1 MGKISFSSAILFA
14 MENLKLNTYYDVII
28 VGSGPAGLGAAFK
41 LAQNSDNSVL
51 LIEKKKISSGGL
63 RNDCKQN
70 YTFPVGFPLE
80 HWQKEE
86 AELLL
91 KEVASHLKPKME
103 NRLNIEKYVQRAQK
117 LGVDIL
123 AIDQA
128 HVGTDKSAKLIRG
141 LINTL
146 KELNVTVALET
157 EVTKLQKEEK
167 SLILSNGETIAF
179 KHIIL
184 CPGRADYDW
193 MQEQMDNLDVAYSD
207 NIVDIGIRVE
217 MKEEHYSIVKD
228 YYDPKILF
236 PNKVRTFCTN
246 SGCAHIVREKYKNYY
261 SVNGHSLS
269 KEKKA
274 NKLVNFAMLKTIR
287 LTQPVVSGQQ
297 FGKILGEMVMQL
309 SGGSVIMQ
317 RVGDFR
323 LGQRSKKETFNDD
336 LYDFKPT
343 LSNAVAADLSLSM
356 PAKILRDIWDAL
368 KKLDSIVP
376 GVLHPS
382 TILYYPEIKTYSN
395 KPQFINEYFMVKE
408 GYYIIGDGAGT
419 SRGITAAWASGIR
432 AVNGILK
439 SEKE

>member
-1 MGKISFSSAILFA
+1 MK
-14 MENLKLNTYYDVII
+14 NLNFDSYYDLVI

-41 LAQNSDNSVL
+41 IAQNSKKKVL

-70 YTFPVGFPLE
+70 YTYPVGFPLE
-80 HWQKEE
+80 HWNKKE
-86 AELLL
+86 ADILL
-91 KEVASHLKPKME
+91 KEVAKHLKPKME
-103 NRLNIEKYVQRAQK
+103 TRLNIDKYIKRAKQ
-117 LGVDIL
+117 LDVNIL

-128 HVGTDKSAKLIRG
+128 HVGTDKSSKLING
-141 LINTL
+141 LIDQL
-146 KELNVTVALET
+146 KDLGVCVALET
-157 EVTKLQKEEK
+157 EVKNLHENKKE
-167 SLILSNGETIAF
+167 LYLSDDTTVTFDN
-179 KHIIL
+179 IIL
-184 CPGRADYDW
+184 APGRADYDW
-193 MQEQMDNLDVAYSD
+193 MQEQMNRLNVKYSD

-217 MKEEHYSIVKD
+217 MKEENYPIVKD

-246 SGCAHIVREKYKNYY
+246 SGCANIVREKYKGYY

-269 KEKKA
+269 KDKKA
-274 NKLVNFAMLKTIR
+274 NNLVNFAMLKTIK
-287 LTQPVVSGQQ
+287 LTEPVVSGQQ

-356 PAKILRDIWDAL
+356 PAKILRDIWSAL

-395 KPQFINEYFMVKE
+395 KPQFINENFMVKE

-419 SRGITAAWASGIR
+419 SRGITAAWASGIK
-432 AVNGILK
+432 AVNDILK
-439 SEKE
+439 KD

>member
-1 MGKISFSSAILFA
+1 
-14 MENLKLNTYYDVII
+14 MENFNIHYNSII
-28 VGSGPAGLGAAFK
+28 VGSGPSGLGAAFK
-41 LAQNSDNSVL
+41 LTENSNQSIL

-70 YTFPVGFPLE
+70 YTYPVGFPFE
-80 HWQKEE
+80 HWEKEE
-86 AELLL
+86 ADELLE
-91 KEVASHLKPKME
+91 EVKQHLNPKME
-103 NRLNIEKYVQRAQK
+103 TRLDIEKYIQRAKK
-117 LGVDIL
+117 LDVDIL

-128 HVGTDKSAKLIRG
+128 HVGTDKSSE
-141 LINTL
+141 LINSLIDKL
-146 KELNVTVALET
+146 KVLGVSVALET
-157 EVTKLQKEEK
+157 QVEQLDENKKE
-167 SLILSNGETIAF
+167 LTLATGE
-179 KHIIL
+179 IISFDNIIIG
-184 CPGRADYDW
+184 PGRADYDW
-193 MQEQMDNLDVAYSD
+193 MQEQMDRIGVEYKD

-217 MKEEHYSIVKD
+217 LKEENYPIVKE

-246 SGCAHIVREKYKNYY
+246 SGCAHIVREKYKGYY
-261 SVNGHSLS
+261 SVNGHSMS
-269 KEKKA
+269 KDKKP

-287 LTQPVVSGQQ
+287 LTEPVVSGQQ

-323 LGQRSKKETFNDD
+323 LGQRSKKETFNND
-336 LYDFKPT
+336 LYDFKPS
-343 LSNAVAADLSLSM
+343 LSNAVAGDLSLSM
-356 PAKILRDIWDAL
+356 PAKILRDIWSAL

-395 KPQFINEYFMVKE
+395 RPQFINKNFCVKE

-432 AVNGILK
+432 AANDILNK
-439 SEKE
+439 S

>member
-1 MGKISFSSAILFA
+1 
-14 MENLKLNTYYDVII
+14 MENFNIHYNSII
-28 VGSGPAGLGAAFK
+28 VGSGPSGLGAAFK
-41 LAQNSDNSVL
+41 LAENSNQSIL

-70 YTFPVGFPLE
+70 YTYPVGFPFE
-80 HWQKEE
+80 HWEKEE
-86 AELLL
+86 ADELLE
-91 KEVASHLKPKME
+91 EVKQHLNPKME
-103 NRLNIEKYVQRAQK
+103 TRLDIEKYIQRAKK
-117 LGVDIL
+117 LDVDIL

-128 HVGTDKSAKLIRG
+128 HVGTDKSSE
-141 LINTL
+141 LINSLIDKL
-146 KELNVTVALET
+146 KVLDVSVALET
-157 EVTKLQKEEK
+157 QVEQLDENKKE
-167 SLILSNGETIAF
+167 LTLATGEIITF
-179 KHIIL
+179 DNIIL
-184 CPGRADYDW
+184 GPGRADYDW
-193 MQEQMDNLDVAYSD
+193 MQEQMDRIGVEYKD

-217 MKEEHYSIVKD
+217 LKEENYPIVKE

-246 SGCAHIVREKYKNYY
+246 SGCAHIVREKYKGYY
-261 SVNGHSLS
+261 SVNGHSMS
-269 KEKKA
+269 KDKKP

-287 LTQPVVSGQQ
+287 LTEPVVSGQQ

-323 LGQRSKKETFNDD
+323 LGQRSKKETFNND
-336 LYDFKPT
+336 LYDFKPS
-343 LSNAVAADLSLSM
+343 LSNAVAGDLSLSM
-356 PAKILRDIWDAL
+356 PAKILRDIWSAL

-395 KPQFINEYFMVKE
+395 RPQFINKNFCVKE

-432 AVNGILK
+432 AANDILNK
-439 SEKE
+439 S

>member
-1 MGKISFSSAILFA
+1 
-14 MENLKLNTYYDVII
+14 MEKFNTHYNSII
-28 VGSGPAGLGAAFK
+28 VGSGPSGLGAAFK
-41 LAQNSDNSVL
+41 LAENSNQSIL

-70 YTFPVGFPLE
+70 YTYPVGFPFE
-80 HWQKEE
+80 HWEKED
-86 AELLL
+86 ADELLE
-91 KEVASHLKPKME
+91 EVKQHLNPKME
-103 NRLNIEKYVQRAQK
+103 TRLDIEKYIQRAKK
-117 LGVDIL
+117 LDVNIL

-128 HVGTDKSAKLIRG
+128 HVGTDKSSA
-141 LINTL
+141 LINSLIDKL
-146 KELNVTVALET
+146 KVLGVSVALET
-157 EVTKLQKEEK
+157 QVEQLNENKKE
-167 SLILSNGETIAF
+167 LTLATGEIITF
-179 KHIIL
+179 DNIIL
-184 CPGRADYDW
+184 GPGRADYDW
-193 MQEQMDNLDVAYSD
+193 MQKQMDRIGVEYKD

-217 MKEEHYSIVKD
+217 LKEENYPIVKE

-246 SGCAHIVREKYKNYY
+246 SGCAHIVREKYKGYY
-261 SVNGHSLS
+261 SVNGHSMS
-269 KEKKA
+269 RDKKP

-287 LTQPVVSGQQ
+287 LTEPVVSGQQ

-323 LGQRSKKETFNDD
+323 LGSRSKKESFNND
-336 LYDFKPT
+336 LYDFKPS
-343 LSNAVAADLSLSM
+343 LSNAVAGDLSLSM
-356 PAKILRDIWDAL
+356 PAKILRDIWSAL

-395 KPQFINEYFMVKE
+395 RPQFINKNFCVKE

-432 AVNGILK
+432 AANDILNK
-439 SEKE
+439 R

>member
-1 MGKISFSSAILFA
+1 MKEQSINS
-14 MENLKLNTYYDVII
+14 YYDVII

-41 LAQNSDNSVL
+41 VAENSDNSVL
-51 LIEKKKISSGGL
+51 LIEKKRISSGGL

-70 YTFPVGFPLE
+70 YTYPVGFPFE
-80 HWQKEE
+80 HWEE
-86 AELLL
+86 DEANELL
-91 KEVASHLKPKME
+91 KEVEAHLKPTHKT
-103 NRLNIEKYVQRAQK
+103 RLSIDKYVKRAK
-117 LGVDIL
+117 KIGVNIL

-128 HVGTDKSAKLIRG
+128 HVGTDKSSA
-141 LINTL
+141 LINGLLEELRALHVDIAL
-146 KELNVTVALET
+146 KT
-157 EVTKLQKEEK
+157 EVSRLEKDKKE
-167 SLILSNGETIAF
+167 IVLSDGRVIEF

-184 CPGRADYDW
+184 APGRADYDW
-193 MQEQMDNLDVAYSD
+193 LQDQMDTLGVKYSD
-207 NIVDIGIRVE
+207 NIVDIGVRVE
-217 MKEEHYSIVKD
+217 MKEENYSIVKD
-228 YYDPKILF
+228 YYDPKILL

-246 SGCAHIVREKYKNYY
+246 SGCAHIVREKYKGYY

-269 KEKKA
+269 SDNEP
-274 NKLVNFAMLKTIR
+274 NHLVNFALLKTIR
-287 LTQPVVSGQQ
+287 LTEPVVSGQQ

-323 LGQRSKKETFNDD
+323 MGSRSKKETFNSD

-343 LSNAVAADLSLSM
+343 LKSAVAADLSLSM
-356 PAKILRDIWDAL
+356 PAKILRDIWKAL
-368 KKLDSIVP
+368 KMLDTIIP

-395 KPQFINEYFMVKE
+395 KPEFIDKYFMVKD

-432 AVNGILK
+432 AANGILK
-439 SEKE
+439 QKGT

>member
-1 MGKISFSSAILFA
+1 MKKI
-14 MENLKLNTYYDVII
+14 NLKSYYDVVI
-28 VGSGPAGLGAAFK
+28 VGSGPAGLGTAFK
-41 LAQNSDNSVL
+41 IAKNSSKSIL

-70 YTFPVGFPLE
+70 YTYPVGFPFE
-80 HWQKEE
+80 HWDKTKADILLQEVKE
-86 AELLL
+86 
-91 KEVASHLKPKME
+91 HLNPKIKK
-103 NRLNIEKYVQRAQK
+103 RLDIEKYIIRAKK

-123 AIDQA
+123 SIDQA
-128 HVGTDKSAKLIRG
+128 HVGTDKSGKLISN
-141 LINTL
+141 LIDQL
-146 KELNVTVALET
+146 KKLGVKVALET
-157 EVTKLQKEEK
+157 EVKELKADKKELV
-167 SLILSNGETIAF
+167 LIDNSYISF
-179 KHIIL
+179 KDIVL
-184 CPGRADYDW
+184 ATGRADYGW
-193 MQEQMDNLDVAYSD
+193 IQTQMDILGVSYSD

-217 MKEEHYSIVKD
+217 TKEENYSIVKD

-246 SGCAHIVREKYKNYY
+246 SGCAHVVREKYKDYY

-269 KEKKA
+269 KDKKP
-274 NKLVNFAMLKTIR
+274 NNLVNFAMLKTIR

-297 FGKILGEMVMQL
+297 FGKILGQMVMQL
-309 SGGSVIMQ
+309 TGGSVIMQ

-323 LGQRSKKETFNDD
+323 LGSRSKKETFNND
-336 LYDFKPT
+336 LYNFKPT
-343 LSNAVAADLSLSM
+343 LKSAVAADLSLSM
-356 PAKILRDIWDAL
+356 PSKILRDIWSAL

-395 KPQFINEYFMVKE
+395 KPDFLNENFMVKK

-432 AVNGILK
+432 AAQDILDK
-439 SEKE
+439 KE

>member
-1 MGKISFSSAILFA
+1 MKNI
-14 MENLKLNTYYDVII
+14 KLNSYYDVII
-28 VGSGPAGLGAAFK
+28 VGSGPSGLGAAFK
-41 LAQNSDNSVL
+41 LAENSNKSIL

-70 YTFPVGFPLE
+70 YTYPVGFPLE
-80 HWQKEE
+80 HWEKDEAQK
-86 AELLL
+86 LLV
-91 KEVASHLKPKME
+91 EVANHLKPKME
-103 NRLNIEKYVQRAQK
+103 TRLNIEKYVQRAQK
-117 LGVDIL
+117 LDVNIL

-128 HVGTDKSAKLIRG
+128 HVGTDKSSTLIKG
-141 LINTL
+141 LIDQL
-146 KELNVTVALET
+146 RDLNVTVALET
-157 EVTKLQKEEK
+157 EVKELAANKKE
-167 SLILSNGETIAF
+167 LTLSNDF
-179 KHIIL
+179 KIEFENIIL
-184 CPGRADYDW
+184 GPGRADYDW
-193 MQEQMDNLDVAYSD
+193 MQEQMDKLGVGYSD

-217 MKEEHYSIVKD
+217 TREENYPIVKE

-246 SGCAHIVREKYKNYY
+246 SGCAHIVREKYKGYY
-261 SVNGHSLS
+261 SVNGHSMS
-269 KEKKA
+269 RDKKP
-274 NKLVNFAMLKTIR
+274 NNLVNFAMLKTIK
-287 LTQPVVSGQQ
+287 LTEPVVSGQQ

-343 LSNAVAADLSLSM
+343 LSNAVAGDLSLSM
-356 PAKILRDIWDAL
+356 PAKILRDIWSAL

-376 GVLHPS
+376 GILHPS

-395 KPQFINEYFMVKE
+395 KPQFLNKHFMVKE

-419 SRGITAAWASGIR
+419 SRGITAAWASGIK
-432 AVNGILK
+432 AANFILNK
-439 SEKE
+439 S

>member
-1 MGKISFSSAILFA
+1 MG
-14 MENLKLNTYYDVII
+14 NLNSHYDVII

-41 LAQNSDNSVL
+41 IAQNSKQSVL

-70 YTFPVGFPLE
+70 YTYPVGFPLE
-80 HWQKEE
+80 HWGKEQADE
-86 AELLL
+86 LL
-91 KEVASHLKPKME
+91 KEVASHLNPKME
-103 NRLNIEKYVQRAQK
+103 TRLNIEKYVKRAQK

-128 HVGTDKSAKLIRG
+128 HVGTDKSAELIRG
-141 LINTL
+141 LVNQL
-146 KELNVTVALET
+146 KELDVTVALET
-157 EVTKLQKEEK
+157 EVKELLSNDK
-167 SLILSNGETIAF
+167 ALILANEQTISF
-179 KHIIL
+179 NHIIL
-184 CPGRADYDW
+184 GPGRADYDW
-193 MQEQMDNLDVAYSD
+193 MQEQMDNLNVAYSD

-217 MKEEHYSIVKD
+217 MKEENYSIVKD

-246 SGCAHIVREKYKNYY
+246 SGCAHIVREKYKGYY

-269 KEKKA
+269 RDKKA

-287 LTQPVVSGQQ
+287 LTEPVVSGQE

-309 SGGSVIMQ
+309 TGGSVIMQ

-323 LGQRSKKETFNDD
+323 LGQRSTKETFNDD
-336 LYDFKPT
+336 LYDFKNT

-356 PAKILRDIWDAL
+356 PAKILRDIWEAL
-368 KKLDSIVP
+368 KQLDTIVP

-395 KPQFINEYFMVKE
+395 KPQFINDNFMVKE

-432 AVNGILK
+432 AVNDILD
-439 SEKE
+439 KES

>member
-1 MGKISFSSAILFA
+1 
-14 MENLKLNTYYDVII
+14 MEKFNTHYNSII
-28 VGSGPAGLGAAFK
+28 VGSGPSGLGAAFK
-41 LAQNSDNSVL
+41 LAENSNQSIL

-70 YTFPVGFPLE
+70 YTYPVGFPFE
-80 HWQKEE
+80 HWEKED
-86 AELLL
+86 ADELLE
-91 KEVASHLKPKME
+91 EVKQHLNPKME
-103 NRLNIEKYVQRAQK
+103 TRLDIEKYIQRAKK
-117 LGVDIL
+117 LDVNIL

-128 HVGTDKSAKLIRG
+128 HVGTDKSSA
-141 LINTL
+141 LINSLIDKL
-146 KELNVTVALET
+146 KVLGVSVALET
-157 EVTKLQKEEK
+157 QVEQLNENKKELTLA
-167 SLILSNGETIAF
+167 SGEIITF
-179 KHIIL
+179 DNIIL
-184 CPGRADYDW
+184 GPGRADYDW
-193 MQEQMDNLDVAYSD
+193 MQKQMDRIGVEYKD

-217 MKEEHYSIVKD
+217 LKEENYPIVKE

-246 SGCAHIVREKYKNYY
+246 SGCAHIVREKYKGYY
-261 SVNGHSLS
+261 SVNGHSMS
-269 KEKKA
+269 RDKKS

-287 LTQPVVSGQQ
+287 LTEPVVSGQQ

-323 LGQRSKKETFNDD
+323 LGSRSKKESFNND
-336 LYDFKPT
+336 LYDFKPS
-343 LSNAVAADLSLSM
+343 LSNAVAGDLSLSM
-356 PAKILRDIWDAL
+356 PAKILRDIWSAL

-395 KPQFINEYFMVKE
+395 RPQFINKNFCVKE

-432 AVNGILK
+432 AANDILNK
-439 SEKE
+439 R